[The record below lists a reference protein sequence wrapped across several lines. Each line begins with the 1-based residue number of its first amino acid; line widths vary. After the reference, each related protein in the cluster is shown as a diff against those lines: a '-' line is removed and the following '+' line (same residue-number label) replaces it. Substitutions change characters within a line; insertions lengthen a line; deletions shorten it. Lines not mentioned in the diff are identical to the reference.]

1 MTKKR
6 FDCSAVAICQVL
18 SSLTVEPH
26 FVSACRLYER
36 HGFRVR
42 APFADYTDDPL
53 SVYYGLPLA
62 H

>member
-1 MTKKR
+1 M
-6 FDCSAVAICQVL
+6 
-18 SSLTVEPH
+18 TVEPH
-26 FVSACRLYER
+26 FVSARRLYER

-53 SVYYGLPLA
+53 SVYYGLPLV